1 MQLDFMVVV
10 SNLVGLF
17 LMMAVGYAAAKSGAL
32 DASASKIMTALL
44 LKIAIPCIIFNSLAT
59 RPYEPD
65 FLLRGLLTAGFCFV
79 FFPAVMFLSRAAA
92 GRLGV
97 PMGTRGIWSFACT
110 FCNQG
115 FMGYP
120 VLLALFGAEGMAL
133 GVFCGVAFN
142 LYTYSLGAMAIA
154 SDSGMTAER
163 RPWTEFVFTRLNA
176 ALVLSLIVYFFRIP
190 LPTMIAVPVSHL
202 SNLTTPLSM
211 LVVGMAL
218 AKSDPRK
225 LFNDRHAWSA
235 SVIRLVLVPLT
246 ALLLLRILPV
256 NDPMV
261 IDVIVVTMAMPA
273 AGAATMLAEAYGGN
287 LDFAAKVTFLSSLI
301 SVITIPAICML
312 F

>member
-1 MQLDFMVVV
+1 MQLDYMVVV

-44 LKIAIPCIIFNSLAT
+44 LKIAIPCIIFNSLVT

-65 FLLRGLLTAGFCFV
+65 FLLRGLVTAGFCLA
-79 FFPAVMFLSRAAA
+79 FFPAVMFMSRTAA
-92 GRLGV
+92 GPLGV
-97 PMGTRGIWSFACT
+97 PEGTRGIWSFACT

-120 VLLALFGAEGMAL
+120 VLLALFGGEGMAL

-154 SDSGMTAER
+154 SDSGRTAEK
-163 RPWTEFVFTRLNA
+163 RPWTDFVFTRMNA
-176 ALVLSLIVYFFRIP
+176 ALLLSVIVYFFRIP
-190 LPTMIAVPVSHL
+190 VPTMIAVPVSHL

-211 LVVGMAL
+211 LVAGMAL
-218 AKSDPRK
+218 AKNDPRT

-235 SVIRLVLVPLT
+235 SVIRLVLAPLLAF
-246 ALLLLRILPV
+246 ALLRVLPV
-256 NDPMV
+256 SDSMV
-261 IDVIVVTMAMPA
+261 IDVIVVTMAMPV

-287 LDFAAKVTFLSSLI
+287 LDFAAKVTFLSSLL
-301 SVITIPAICML
+301 SVVTIPAICLL